1 MPRTG
6 REDSWAWTMGVLTVG
21 VGVMEQSNG
30 EKAGEFY

>member
-6 REDSWAWTMGVLTVG
+6 IEDSWARTMGVLTVG
-21 VGVMEQSNG
+21 VGAMEQRNG